1 MTKIKKFIL
10 ILSDWITTIDH
21 KMIGILYLLFGTFGG
36 LFGVWYSTVIRLEL
50 QAPGHQILGGASH
63 YYYTVITMHGL
74 VMIFFSVMPI
84 LIGGFGNFI
93 VPLQLGTCELAFP
106 RINNFAFWLLVMSFI
121 CVQFATGAFVVG
133 SSAGVGWTIYPPLST
148 NENMSVDFLIIAI
161 HLNGLSS
168 LLNAINMIVTI
179 TYFRSYPWE
188 MISIY
193 TWSIFI
199 TSILLILAIPF
210 LAGAIT
216 MLLLDRILNTCF
228 FDIQGGGDPI
238 LYQHLF
244 WFFGHPE
251 VYILIL
257 PAFGII
263 SEIVQHY
270 SHRELFAK
278 SAMIWSMISIGFLGF
293 WVWAHHMFTTGLD
306 VDSRAYFTAATMIIA
321 VPTGLKVFSW
331 LATMFGGSII
341 FSTSMLFAF
350 GFIVLFVIG
359 GLTGIILA
367 HAGLDVVLHDTY
379 FVVAHFHYV
388 LSMGA
393 VFGIFGAFYYWI
405 HFILGLQY
413 SEFLGKLHFYV
424 FFLGVNLTF
433 APMHILGIVGLPR
446 RVPDYP
452 TIYTSINS
460 LSTFGHILSMVSLF
474 IFFIGLIDTFTLKL
488 KVK

>member
-1 MTKIKKFIL
+1 M
-10 ILSDWITTIDH
+10 
-21 KMIGILYLLFGTFGG
+21 YLLFGMFGG
-36 LFGVWYSTVIRLEL
+36 LFGVWYSTIIRFEL
-50 QAPGHQILGGASH
+50 QAPGHQVLSGASS

-93 VPLQLGTCELAFP
+93 VPIQLGTCELAYP
-106 RINNFAFWLLVMSFI
+106 RINNFAFWLLFMSFL
-121 CVQFATGAFVVG
+121 CVQFATGVFIIGKGA
-133 SSAGVGWTIYPPLST
+133 SVGWTIYPPLSII
-148 NENMSVDFLIIAI
+148 ENLSVDFLIIAI

-179 TYFRSYPWE
+179 CYFRDLTWE
-188 MISIY
+188 AVPIY
-193 TWSIFI
+193 TWSILV
-199 TSILLILAIPF
+199 TSILLLLAIPF

-216 MLLLDRILNTCF
+216 MLLFDRILNTCF
-228 FDIQGGGDPI
+228 FDILGGGDPI

-257 PAFGII
+257 PAFGIV
-263 SEIVQHY
+263 SEIIQHY
-270 SHRELFAK
+270 SHKGLFAK
-278 SAMIWSMISIGFLGF
+278 SAMIWSMISIGFLGL
-293 WVWAHHMFTTGLD
+293 WVWAHHMYTSGLD

-341 FSTSMLFAF
+341 FNTPMLFVF
-350 GFIVLFVIG
+350 GFIILFVIG

-367 HAGLDVVLHDTY
+367 HAGLDIVLHDTY

-393 VFGIFGAFYYWI
+393 VFGIFAGFYYWI
-405 HFILGLQY
+405 KVMLGLTY
-413 SEFLGKLHFYV
+413 SELCGKIHFYT

-452 TIYTSINS
+452 TIYISINN
-460 LSTFGHILSMVSLF
+460 LITFGHMLSVVSL
-474 IFFIGLIDTFTLKL
+474 IFFFAILIDLYKRYL
-488 KVK
+488 